1 MKRGFLVVVLFLFSI
16 SLFSA
21 IYEKVTSTPSDWSGR
36 YLIVCETENV
46 AFDGS
51 LTTLEVASNNKTVT
65 IQDSR
70 IFVAEDNFYFT
81 IEKDGESY
89 RVKSASGYYIG
100 FTKKGNG
107 LSSSQESTLSN
118 YILFDKSD
126 ESTFDVNIK
135 SMGGSYLRC
144 DASSN
149 QKSFRY
155 YESATYTNQKAI
167 QLYRLVEGI
176 EEQTYKVTLYD
187 RGIQYGDV
195 LEGTFVNLPVV
206 GPILNL
212 ECQIVGWEFAGWS
225 ETDITED
232 VAEVELVD
240 NLYIPTQDCSLYAV
254 YKQFVSSNID
264 DYTFTPIS
272 SKEATSSPALP
283 DGASIS
289 FNNTY
294 TSNKVQI
301 TSGNT
306 QTWTIAGIDA
316 PLTAVSASMRTNQS
330 SGNGSIVITVD
341 GVELYKL
348 DPYTRV
354 YKHSNVFSDRQFDLT
369 STDKVGDI
377 VVTIKASV
385 NSLYCQSLTI
395 TVGKDEFLY
404 NSNPICGD
412 FEIESGDV
420 YVVEDDL
427 VLNTLTIKSDRDE
440 AGEMKVETGAVT
452 ANSVIVEKTI
462 DDSRWYFF
470 SLPFD
475 CKLADVVA
483 IDNDGKVLEYALD
496 ATSGDYVINEYDQVR
511 SNETGKAWREL
522 LGTEHTLNAGQG
534 YIIGYFGSGDVT
546 VKFKS
551 SGSQTISI
559 PINKKLNYTDTW
571 IVDGENS
578 TRGFNLIG
586 LPYYQQVE
594 GSLTPEFVTIPNKD
608 GKTYTQIE
616 YVNANIAP
624 FTSFF
629 VQTKEAPEFVVSA
642 INSAPMLRTN
652 ALINKAIIS
661 LTDANGGEDQ
671 TTVINNQNAT
681 TDYEIGLDLVKWIGY
696 ASLPQ
701 IYSIQ
706 GDDMLAFNSLA
717 MDNSTII
724 PLGIYAHDSGEYTFA
739 IDEKS
744 MGNLQDLVLYD
755 TDEDVAIRLMDSTY
769 SIYLEKGVHEDRFD
783 IRLQQRIS
791 TNCSNIMGDI
801 KMWTDGGTLN
811 MNNLPTDAVIYIY
824 DAVGRIVDVLN
835 PTSQLVSY
843 DFGIRG
849 VYNVVICSSIGTI
862 VFKTIY

>member
-1 MKRGFLVVVLFLFSI
+1 MPDNTQKDL
-16 SLFSA
+16 A
-21 IYEKVTSTPSDWSGR
+21 IYKKVT
-36 YLIVCETENV
+36 TE
-46 AFDGS
+46 
-51 LTTLEVASNNKTVT
+51 
-65 IQDSR
+65 
-70 IFVAEDNFYFT
+70 
-81 IEKDGESY
+81 
-89 RVKSASGYYIG
+89 YY
-100 FTKKGNG
+100 
-107 LSSSQESTLSN
+107 
-118 YILFDKSD
+118 
-126 ESTFDVNIK
+126 
-135 SMGGSYLRC
+135 
-144 DASSN
+144 
-149 QKSFRY
+149 
-155 YESATYTNQKAI
+155 
-167 QLYRLVEGI
+167 
-176 EEQTYKVTLYD
+176 
-187 RGIQYGDV
+187 
-195 LEGTFVNLPVV
+195 
-206 GPILNL
+206 
-212 ECQIVGWEFAGWS
+212 
-225 ETDITED
+225 
-232 VAEVELVD
+232 
-240 NLYIPTQDCSLYAV
+240 
-254 YKQFVSSNID
+254 
-264 DYTFTPIS
+264 
-272 SKEATSSPALP
+272 
-283 DGASIS
+283 
-289 FNNTY
+289 
-294 TSNKVQI
+294 
-301 TSGNT
+301 
-306 QTWTIAGIDA
+306 
-316 PLTAVSASMRTNQS
+316 
-330 SGNGSIVITVD
+330 
-341 GVELYKL
+341 
-348 DPYTRV
+348 
-354 YKHSNVFSDRQFDLT
+354 
-369 STDKVGDI
+369 
-377 VVTIKASV
+377 
-385 NSLYCQSLTI
+385 
-395 TVGKDEFLY
+395 
-404 NSNPICGD
+404 ICGD
-412 FEIESGDV
+412 FEIESGEMYIV
-420 YVVEDDL
+420 NDDL
-427 VLNTLTIKSDRDE
+427 VLNTLTIKSDKDE

-475 CKLADVVA
+475 CELTDVVA
-483 IDNDGKVLEYALD
+483 IDSEGEVLEYALD
-496 ATSGDYVINEYDQVR
+496 ANSGDYVINEYDQVR

-642 INSAPMLRTN
+642 INSAPMLRTI

-744 MGNLQDLVLYD
+744 MGDLQDLVLYD

-835 PTSQLVSY
+835 PKSQLVSY

-849 VYNVVICSSIGTI
+849 VYNVVICSSIETI

>member
-81 IEKDGESY
+81 IEKDGGSY
-89 RVKSASGYYIG
+89 RIQSASGYYIG
-100 FTKKGNG
+100 FAKDDNG
-107 LSSSQESTLSN
+107 LSSSQERNLSN
-118 YILFDKSD
+118 FISFND
-126 ESTFDVNIK
+126 STFEVNIK
-135 SMGGSYLRC
+135 SMVGSYLRYN
-144 DASSN
+144 ASSSH
-149 QKSFRY
+149 KRFRY
-155 YESATYTNQKAI
+155 YKSTTYTNQKAI

-195 LEGTFVNLPVV
+195 LEGTFVNLPVA
-206 GPILNL
+206 GPILNP
-212 ECQIVGWEFAGWS
+212 ECQIAGWEFAGWS

-240 NLYIPTQDCSLYAV
+240 NFYIPTQDCSLYAV

-354 YKHSNVFSDRQFDLT
+354 YEHSNVFSDRQFDLT

-412 FEIESGDV
+412 FEIESGEMYIV
-420 YVVEDDL
+420 NDDL
-427 VLNTLTIKSDRDE
+427 VLNTLTIKSDKDE
-440 AGEMKVETGAVT
+440 AGEMKVETGTVT

-475 CKLADVVA
+475 CELADVVA
-483 IDNDGKVLEYALD
+483 IDSEGEVLGYALD

-534 YIIGYFGSGDVT
+534 YIIGHFGSGDIT
-546 VKFKS
+546 VRFKS
-551 SGSQTISI
+551 FEPQIISVPTIKRLS
-559 PINKKLNYTDTW
+559 YTDTW

-681 TDYEIGLDLVKWIGY
+681 ADYEIGLDLVKWIGY

-739 IDEKS
+739 IDKKS
-744 MGNLQDLVLYD
+744 MGDLQDLVLYD

-835 PTSQLVSY
+835 PKSQLVSY